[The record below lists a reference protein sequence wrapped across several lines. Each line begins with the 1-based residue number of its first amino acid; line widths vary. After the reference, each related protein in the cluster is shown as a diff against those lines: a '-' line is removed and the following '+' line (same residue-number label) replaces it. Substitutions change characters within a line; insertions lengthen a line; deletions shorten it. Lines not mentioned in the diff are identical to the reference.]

1 MVAERRVGVL
11 GGTCNPVHLGHL
23 IIAEEARAVLGLDRV
38 LFVPAGQP
46 WMKEQGDL
54 AAKEDRWEMVLRA
67 TGPDRHFE
75 ASRIDLDRDGPSYA
89 VDTLRELR
97 AGCQAAPE
105 YFFILGLD
113 ALAGLASWKEPEAL
127 LGMCR
132 LAVAARP
139 GLDKVAALDS
149 LRRGAAEPCRPG
161 RFPGSSPRGH
171 QRQRHQAALPGG
183 KIDPVPRPPAG
194 RGLYPGE
201 RTLPLNA

>member
-113 ALAGLASWKEPEAL
+113 ALAGLASWKEPETL

-139 GLDKVAALDS
+139 GLDKVAALEPSAEALPS
-149 LRRGAAEPCRPG
+149 LAG
-161 RFPGSSPRGH
+161 RADFLDQVHVDISASDI
-171 QRQRHQAALPGG
+171 RQRCREGRSIRYRVPQ
-183 KIDPVPRPPAG
+183 PVEDYIRE
-194 RGLYPGE
+194 RGLY
-201 RTLPLNA
+201 R

>member
-1 MVAERRVGVL
+1 MVAERRVGIL

-23 IIAEEARAVLGLDRV
+23 IIAEEARTVLSLDRV

-67 TGPDRHFE
+67 TGPDRYFE

-127 LGMCR
+127 LEMCR

-139 GLDKVAALDS
+139 GLDKVAALEPS
-149 LRRGAAEPCRPG
+149 AE
-161 RFPGSSPRGH
+161 
-171 QRQRHQAALPGG
+171 ALPGLAG
-183 KIDPVPRPPAG
+183 RADFLDQVHVDISASDIRQRCREGRSIRYRVPQPVEDYIRE
-194 RGLYPGE
+194 RGLY
-201 RTLPLNA
+201 R

>member
-23 IIAEEARAVLGLDRV
+23 IIAEEARTVLGLERV

-46 WMKEQGDL
+46 WMKEQSDL

-67 TGPDRHFE
+67 TGPDRYFE

-97 AGCQAAPE
+97 AGCQVAPE

-139 GLDKVAALDS
+139 GLDKVAALNPS
-149 LRRGAAEPCRPG
+149 AE
-161 RFPGSSPRGH
+161 
-171 QRQRHQAALPGG
+171 ALPGLAG
-183 KIDPVPRPPAG
+183 RADFLDQVHVDISASDIRQRCREGRSIRYRVPQPVEDYIRE
-194 RGLYPGE
+194 RGLY
-201 RTLPLNA
+201 R

>member
-23 IIAEEARAVLGLDRV
+23 IIAEEARTVLGLERV

-46 WMKEQGDL
+46 WMKEQDDL

-97 AGCQAAPE
+97 SGCQAAPE

-139 GLDKVAALDS
+139 GLDKVAALEPS
-149 LRRGAAEPCRPG
+149 AE
-161 RFPGSSPRGH
+161 
-171 QRQRHQAALPGG
+171 ALPGLAG
-183 KIDPVPRPPAG
+183 RADFLDQVHVDISASDIRQRCREGRSIRYRVPQPVEDYIRE
-194 RGLYPGE
+194 RGLY
-201 RTLPLNA
+201 R